1 MLKRV
6 VHSLGLVDKNPRRK
20 SKVRGTMTP
29 SDFGL
34 RSKELYVRVVH
45 QGGQQEVYH
54 HAFPASKLTAKYP
67 GMCVARAQVFMAP
80 HQAVLRPE
88 EHLLLGHKYV
98 VISCTDVEKLKR
110 KHPQQCK
117 TKEHNGVVTSEVNII
132 SECHLSGHKP
142 KENDKL
148 SVPNEMIN
156 TRITLSPTP
165 SECKIHENGE
175 VKEPNI
181 LGKEK
186 VNAEKDVCQ
195 GGEDVE
201 VHCSAKDFYVGK
213 DKLSRYSR
221 RKGIKVKKPFLPPL
235 PNGRSYRGLG
245 WQPSLVTVQELSP

>member
-117 TKEHNGVVTSEVNII
+117 TKEHNGVVTSE
-132 SECHLSGHKP
+132 
-142 KENDKL
+142 
-148 SVPNEMIN
+148 
-156 TRITLSPTP
+156 
-165 SECKIHENGE
+165 
-175 VKEPNI
+175 
-181 LGKEK
+181 K

-245 WQPSLVTVQELSP
+245 WQPSLVTVQELSL

>member
-20 SKVRGTMTP
+20 SKVRGTKTIP
-29 SDFGL
+29 DFGL
-34 RSKELYVRVVH
+34 RSKDLYVKGDSSGWTTRCISGIQVDS
-45 QGGQQEVYH
+45 EV
-54 HAFPASKLTAKYP
+54 SRDVCCKS
-67 GMCVARAQVFMAP
+67 MAP
-80 HQAVLRPE
+80 HHSVLRPE

-98 VISCTDVEKLKR
+98 IISCKDVEKLKR

-117 TKEHNGVVTSEVNII
+117 TKEHNGVVTLEANII
-132 SECHLSGHKP
+132 RSPSGHKP

-156 TRITLSPTP
+156 TRTTLSP
-165 SECKIHENGE
+165 SECKIHENCE

-186 VNAEKDVCQ
+186 VNEEMDVCQ
-195 GGEDVE
+195 GGEDIE

-213 DKLSRYSR
+213 DKSVRYSR
-221 RKGIKVKKPFLPPL
+221 RKEIKVKKPFSPPL
-235 PNGRSYRGLG
+235 PEGRSYRGLG

>member
-1 MLKRV
+1 MLKHV

-20 SKVRGTMTP
+20 SKVRGTKTIP
-29 SDFGL
+29 DFGL
-34 RSKELYVRVVH
+34 RSKDLYVRVIH
-45 QGGQQEVYH
+45 QGGLQD
-54 HAFPASKLTAKYP
+54 AFPASKLTAKYP

-80 HQAVLRPE
+80 HHSVLGPE

-98 VISCTDVEKLKR
+98 IISCKDVEKLKR

-117 TKEHNGVVTSEVNII
+117 TKEHNGVVTLEANII
-132 SECHLSGHKP
+132 RSPSGHKP

-156 TRITLSPTP
+156 TRTTLSP
-165 SECKIHENGE
+165 SECKIHENCE

-245 WQPSLVTVQELSP
+245 WQPSLVTVQELSL

>member
-132 SECHLSGHKP
+132 
-142 KENDKL
+142 
-148 SVPNEMIN
+148 
-156 TRITLSPTP
+156 R
-165 SECKIHENGE
+165 
-175 VKEPNI
+175 
-181 LGKEK
+181 KEK

-245 WQPSLVTVQELSP
+245 WQPSLVTVQELSL